1 MAKKNLK
8 NALRAHEAKK
18 TQALKEE
25 KVKEAAQRKA
35 ASIKNGTT
43 GTNKKKKK
51 ESGLV
56 GKEEKEPNKSLGDI
70 SSDKIRKP
78 KVSMFQANETI
89 LLVGEGNFSF
99 TKSLLQSPHNHSPSH
114 ITATAF
120 DDEQQC
126 YQKYP
131 DAEKNVKEIR
141 SIAGRQDIVLFG
153 VDAGNLLAHKGLQK
167 VTKSIKSNSSPA
179 IWNKIVFN
187 FPHVGA
193 GHKDES
199 RNVLANQLLLIRFLV
214 SAAPLL
220 NSGQPPIFVQKQLG
234 KSQPQKR
241 KRVNE
246 EQDEDDEGE
255 FEAIVDDEND
265 FSDINDEEVGELP
278 LRTANAARPTIVR
291 PLPYAGSILVTL
303 RDCKPYTLWDVATL
317 AKRVSSVWQ
326 SIIQSAPSPGKGIRM
341 PSKEDINLIAKI
353 IESSNS
359 YTSATKKNSEGRKGY
374 LIWQSF
380 AFDPKDWPGYAHRRT
395 IGWKEGVSKA
405 ENEEILRGN
414 HEDDQRA
421 PCRTWQFGLA
431 G

>member
-18 TQALKEE
+18 IQALKEE

-35 ASIKNGTT
+35 ASIKNGAN
-43 GTNKKKKK
+43 TNKKKKK
-51 ESGLV
+51 EV
-56 GKEEKEPNKSLGDI
+56 GMDNGEVKEPKKNVIDTTSNRIKGPRV
-70 SSDKIRKP
+70 K
-78 KVSMFQANETI
+78 MFQQNETI

-114 ITATAF
+114 ILATAF

-131 DAEKNVKEIR
+131 DAEENVKQIR
-141 SIAGRQDIVLFG
+141 SIAGREDVVLFG
-153 VDAGNLLAHKGLQK
+153 VDAGSLLAHKGLQK
-167 VTKSIKSNSSPA
+167 VTKSIKSNTYPA
-179 IWNKIVFN
+179 SWNKIVFN

-199 RNVLANQLLLIRFLV
+199 RNVLANQLLLIRFLI

-220 NSGQPPIFVQKQLG
+220 NSGQPPTFIQKQLG

-241 KRVNE
+241 KRDDE
-246 EQDEDDEGE
+246 DQDEEGE
-255 FEAIVDDEND
+255 GELEVDLDDDENVL
-265 FSDINDEEVGELP
+265 SDTNDELGELP
-278 LRTANAARPTIVR
+278 LGTPTAAQPTIVR
-291 PLPYAGSILVTL
+291 PLPFAGSILVTL

-317 AKRVSSVWQ
+317 AKRVSSIWQ
-326 SIIQSAPSPGKGIRM
+326 TIIQSAPSPGKGIRM

-359 YTSATKKNSEGRKGY
+359 HSSNTKKSSEGRKGY

-414 HEDDQRA
+414 HADEQRA

>member
-8 NALRAHEAKK
+8 NAFRAHEAKK

-35 ASIKNGTT
+35 ISIKNGA
-43 GTNKKKKK
+43 GTNKKKKN
-51 ESGLV
+51 EAVSN
-56 GKEEKEPNKSLGDI
+56 GKEAKEQNKHVINSSTEKVKRPRIN
-70 SSDKIRKP
+70 
-78 KVSMFQANETI
+78 MFQQNETI

-99 TKSLLQSPHNHSPSH
+99 TKSLLQPPHNHSPSH
-114 ITATAF
+114 IVATAF
-120 DDEQQC
+120 DNEKQC

-131 DAEKNVKEIR
+131 DAENNVKEIR
-141 SIAGRQDIVLFG
+141 SIAGREDIVLFG

-167 VTKSIKSNSSPA
+167 VTKSIKSNTSPA
-179 IWNKIVFN
+179 SWNKIVFN

-199 RNVLANQLLLIRFLV
+199 RNVLANQLLLIRFLI

-220 NSGQPPIFVQKQLG
+220 NSGQPPIYVQKQLG
-234 KSQPQKR
+234 KPQTQKR
-241 KRVNE
+241 KRDNE
-246 EQDEDDEGE
+246 EQDEDDEFE
-255 FEAIVDDEND
+255 FEAISDNELD
-265 FSDINDEEVGELP
+265 FSDTNEEIPNSVQ
-278 LRTANAARPTIVR
+278 PTIVR
-291 PLPYAGSILVTL
+291 PLPHAGSILITL

-317 AKRVSSVWQ
+317 AKRISSIWQ
-326 SIIQSAPSPGKGIRM
+326 TIIQSAPSPGKGIRM
-341 PSKEDINLIAKI
+341 PSREDIDVIAKI
-353 IESSNS
+353 IELSNS
-359 YTSATKKNSEGRKGY
+359 HTSKTTKKNSEGRKGY

-414 HEDDQRA
+414 HVDEQRA
-421 PCRTWQFGLA
+421 SCRTWQFGLA

>member
-1 MAKKNLK
+1 
-8 NALRAHEAKK
+8 KK

-35 ASIKNGTT
+35 ASIKNAA
-43 GTNKKKKK
+43 GTNKKRKKD
-51 ESGLV
+51 V
-56 GKEEKEPNKSLGDI
+56 GPNDQEEKEIKRSVEDTA
-70 SSDKIRKP
+70 SDKNKGPRVK
-78 KVSMFQANETI
+78 MFQADETI

-114 ITATAF
+114 IVATAF
-120 DDEQQC
+120 DNEQQC

-167 VTKSIKSNSSPA
+167 ATKSIKSNTFPA
-179 IWNKIVFN
+179 SWNKVVFN
-187 FPHVGA
+187 FPHIGA

-220 NSGQPPIFVQKQLG
+220 NSGQPPLYVQKQLG

-241 KRVNE
+241 KRVDE
-246 EQDEDDEGE
+246 EQDDDEIEGE
-255 FEAIVDDEND
+255 FEADHDYEND
-265 FSDINDEEVGELP
+265 FSDTNDEEGRELP
-278 LRTANAARPTIVR
+278 LKTSSAVQPTIVR

-326 SIIQSAPSPGKGIRM
+326 TIMQSAPSPGKGIRM
-341 PSKEDINLIAKI
+341 PSKEDINLISKI

-359 YTSATKKNSEGRKGY
+359 YTSTARKNSDGRKGY

-380 AFDPKDWPGYAHRRT
+380 AFDPKDWPCYAHRRT

-414 HEDDQRA
+414 HDDEQRA